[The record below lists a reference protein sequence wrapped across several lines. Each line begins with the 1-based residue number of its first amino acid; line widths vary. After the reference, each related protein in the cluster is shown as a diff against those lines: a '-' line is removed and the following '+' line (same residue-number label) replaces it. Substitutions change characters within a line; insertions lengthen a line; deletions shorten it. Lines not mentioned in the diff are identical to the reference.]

1 MCGVNVNNIR
11 LLDCTL
17 RDGGYINNWNF
28 GQKSIKKIIEKLAI
42 SNIDIIECG
51 FIRDVEFTNNKSI
64 FNNVETI
71 KEFIKPKNRNITY
84 VGMIDQPYIPI
95 DRIKEYDGTSIDGF
109 RLTFHE
115 NEKEIE
121 EALAYGK
128 ILMEKGYKVFIQP
141 VGTSS
146 YSDESL
152 LELIKKVNKLKPYA
166 FYLVDTLG
174 LMYKN
179 DLLRMYH
186 LIDHNLDE
194 SISIGFHSHNNLQL
208 SFSNAQELLMLHT
221 KRNIIIDSSVFGMGR
236 GAGNLCTEL
245 VTQYINENI
254 EEKYNVVPL
263 LEIIDEHLSK
273 FSSEPKWGY
282 SVPYYIAAINN
293 CHPNYASYLMNKQTI
308 SVKSINT
315 ILKQLPLKK
324 RDIYDELYIED
335 LYINHQI
342 HLIDDSENLDTLI
355 RFIANKKVL
364 IIAPGKT
371 VETQVEKIREFIKV
385 YNPFIVSVNFNP
397 DTYKSDAIFISN
409 LKRFDSI
416 SDTIKEVTHNTLLI
430 TTSNINRTIENNS
443 LVINYSDLLLDHPT
457 ISDNAGL
464 MLLNLLNRLL
474 VNKVYLAGFDGF
486 SLNKSTNYYSTE
498 LINNIEMDELVKKNE
513 YIRKQLAFLEK
524 KMEINFVTT
533 TIYHD
538 LSPYDKTSSLTK
550 LEAK

>member
-1 MCGVNVNNIR
+1 MRGVNVNNIR

-51 FIRDVEFTNNKSI
+51 FVRDIEFTNNKSI
-64 FNNVETI
+64 FNDVETI
-71 KEFIKPKNRNITY
+71 KEFISPKNRNITY

-121 EALAYGK
+121 EALTYGK

-141 VGTSS
+141 VGTTS

-254 EEKYNVVPL
+254 EEKYNVVPI

-273 FSSEPKWGY
+273 FSSESQWGY
-282 SVPYYIAAINN
+282 SVPYFIAAINN
-293 CHPNYASYLMNKQTI
+293 CHPNYASFLMNKQTI

-342 HLIDDSENLDTLI
+342 YLIDDSENLDALN
-355 RFIANKKVL
+355 RLIANQKVL
-364 IIAPGKT
+364 IIAPGKS
-371 VETQVEKIREFIKV
+371 VETQVEKIRAFIKE

-397 DTYKSDAIFISN
+397 DSYKSDAIFISN
-409 LKRFDSI
+409 LKRFDGI
-416 SDTIKEVTHNTLLI
+416 ADTIKEITNNTLLI
-430 TTSNINRTIENNS
+430 TTSNITKSKVNNS
-443 LVINYSDLLLDHPT
+443 LVVNYSDLLLDNPT

-464 MLLNLLNRLL
+464 MLLNLLNRLS

-486 SLNKSTNYYSTE
+486 SLDKSTNYYSTE
-498 LINNIEMDELVKKNE
+498 LIYNIEMEELVKKNE
-513 YIRKQLAFLEK
+513 VIRKQLAFLEK
-524 KMEINFVTT
+524 NMEINFVTT

-538 LSPYDKTSSLTK
+538 LDPNDKTSSLIE

>member
-1 MCGVNVNNIR
+1 MNNIR

-51 FIRDVEFTNNKSI
+51 FVRDIEFTNNKSI
-64 FNNVETI
+64 FNDVETI
-71 KEFIKPKNRNITY
+71 KEFISPKNRNITY

-121 EALAYGK
+121 EALTYGK

-141 VGTSS
+141 VGTTS

-254 EEKYNVVPL
+254 EEKYNVVPI

-273 FSSEPKWGY
+273 FSSESQWGY
-282 SVPYYIAAINN
+282 SVPYFIAAINN
-293 CHPNYASYLMNKQTI
+293 CHPNYASFLMNKQTI

-342 HLIDDSENLDTLI
+342 YLIDDSENLDALN
-355 RFIANKKVL
+355 RLIANQKVL
-364 IIAPGKT
+364 IIAPGKS
-371 VETQVEKIREFIKV
+371 VETQVEKIRAFIKE

-397 DTYKSDAIFISN
+397 DSYKSDAIFISN
-409 LKRFDSI
+409 LKRFDGI
-416 SDTIKEVTHNTLLI
+416 ADTIKEITNNTLLI
-430 TTSNINRTIENNS
+430 TTSNITKSKVNNS
-443 LVINYSDLLLDHPT
+443 LVVNYSDLLLDNPT

-464 MLLNLLNRLL
+464 MLLNLLNRLS

-486 SLNKSTNYYSTE
+486 SLDKSTNYYSTE
-498 LINNIEMDELVKKNE
+498 LIYNIEMEELVKKNE
-513 YIRKQLAFLEK
+513 VIRKQLAFLEK
-524 KMEINFVTT
+524 NMEINFVTT

-538 LSPYDKTSSLTK
+538 LDPNDKTSSLIE

>member
-1 MCGVNVNNIR
+1 MNNIR

-28 GQKSIKKIIEKLAI
+28 GQRSIKKIVEKLAI

-51 FIRDVEFTNNKSI
+51 FVRDVEFNNNQSI
-64 FNNVETI
+64 FNDVEKI
-71 KEFIKPKNRNITY
+71 KGFINPKNRNITY
-84 VGMIDQPYIPI
+84 VGMIDQPYISI
-95 DRIKEYDGTSIDGF
+95 DRIKDYDGSSIDGF

-141 VGTSS
+141 VGTAS
-146 YSDESL
+146 YSDASL
-152 LELIKKVNKLKPYA
+152 LALINKVNKLKPYA

-174 LMYKN
+174 IMYKN

-186 LIDHNLDE
+186 LIDHNLDDA
-194 SISIGFHSHNNLQL
+194 ICIGFHSHNNLQL
-208 SFSNAQELLMLHT
+208 SFSNAQELLRLHT

-263 LEIIDEHLSK
+263 LEIVDEHLSK
-273 FSSEPKWGY
+273 FSSDAQWGY

-293 CHPNYASYLMNKQTI
+293 CHPNYASFLMNKQTI

-315 ILKQLPLKK
+315 ILKQLPVKK

-342 HLIDDSENLDTLI
+342 HLVDDSDELEALKHLI
-355 RFIANKKVL
+355 SHKKVL
-364 IIAPGKT
+364 IIAPGKSI
-371 VETQVEKIREFIKV
+371 ETQVERIKNFINE
-385 YNPFIVSVNFNP
+385 YDPFVFCVNFIP
-397 DTYKSDAIFISN
+397 ETYKSDAVFISN
-409 LKRFDSI
+409 LKRFDNMSDVI
-416 SDTIKEVTHNTLLI
+416 SEITNNTTLI
-430 TTSNINRTIENNS
+430 TTSNITKSIEYNS
-443 LVINYSDLLLDHPT
+443 LVVNYSDLLLNNPT

-464 MLLNLLNRLL
+464 MLLNLLNRLSIS
-474 VNKVYLAGFDGF
+474 KVYLAGFDGF
-486 SLNKSTNYYSTE
+486 SLDKNVNYFSTE

-513 YIRKQLAFLEK
+513 DIRKHLAYVEK
-524 KMEINFVTT
+524 SMKIHFVTT
-533 TIYHD
+533 TIYND
-538 LSPYDKTSSLTK
+538 LDLVSRT
-550 LEAK
+550 

>member
-1 MCGVNVNNIR
+1 MNNIR

-51 FIRDVEFTNNKSI
+51 FVRDVEFTNNKSI
-64 FNNVETI
+64 FNDVETI
-71 KEFIKPKNRNITY
+71 KEFISSKNRNITY

-141 VGTSS
+141 VGTTS

-273 FSSEPKWGY
+273 FSSESQWGY
-282 SVPYYIAAINN
+282 SVPYFIAAINY
-293 CHPNYASYLMNKQTI
+293 CHPNYASFLMNKQTI

-342 HLIDDSENLDTLI
+342 HLIDDAENLDALN
-355 RFIANKKVL
+355 RLIANQKVL
-364 IIAPGKT
+364 IIAPGKS
-371 VETQVEKIREFIKV
+371 VETQVEKIREFIKG

-397 DTYKSDAIFISN
+397 DSYKSDAIFISN
-409 LKRFDSI
+409 LKRFDGI
-416 SDTIKEVTHNTLLI
+416 ADTIKEITDNTLLI
-430 TTSNINRTIENNS
+430 TTSNITKSKVNNS
-443 LVINYSDLLLDHPT
+443 LVVNYSDLLLDNPT

-464 MLLNLLNRLL
+464 MLLNLLNRLS
-474 VNKVYLAGFDGF
+474 VKQVYLAGFDGF
-486 SLNKSTNYYSTE
+486 SLDKSTNYYSTE
-498 LINNIEMDELVKKNE
+498 LINNIEMEELVKKNE
-513 YIRKQLAFLEK
+513 VIRKQLAFLEK
-524 KMEINFVTT
+524 NMEINFVTT

-538 LSPYDKTSSLTK
+538 LDPNDKTSSLIE

>member
-1 MCGVNVNNIR
+1 MRGVNVNNIR

-28 GQKSIKKIIEKLAI
+28 GKKSIKKIIEKLAI

-51 FIRDVEFTNNKSI
+51 FIRDVEFTNNRSI
-64 FNNVETI
+64 FNDVETM
-71 KEFIKPKNRNITY
+71 KEFINPKNRNITY

-95 DRIKEYDGTSIDGF
+95 DRVKEYDGTSIDGF

-141 VGTSS
+141 VGTTS

-273 FSSEPKWGY
+273 FSSESQWGY

-293 CHPNYASYLMNKQTI
+293 CHPNYASFLMNKQTI

-342 HLIDDSENLDTLI
+342 HLIDDAENLDALN
-355 RFIANKKVL
+355 RFIANKKLL
-364 IIAPGKT
+364 IIAPGKSI
-371 VETQVEKIREFIKV
+371 ETQVEKIREFIKV
-385 YNPFIVSVNFNP
+385 YKPFIVSVNFIP
-397 DTYKSDAIFISN
+397 TIYKSDAIFISN
-409 LKRFDSI
+409 LKRFNGM
-416 SDTIKEVTHNTLLI
+416 SDYIKEITNNTLLI
-430 TTSNINRTIENNS
+430 TTSNINKSMENNS
-443 LVINYSDLLLDHPT
+443 LVVNYSDLLLDHPT

-464 MLLNLLNRLL
+464 MLLNLLKRLS
-474 VNKVYLAGFDGF
+474 VNEVYLAGFDGF
-486 SLNKSTNYYSTE
+486 SLNKTTNYYSTE
-498 LINNIEMDELVKKNE
+498 LINNIEMEELVKKNE
-513 YIRKQLAFLEK
+513 DIRKQLSILEK
-524 KMEINFVTT
+524 NMEINFVTT

-538 LSPYDKTSSLTK
+538 LDQDSRTSSLTE

>member
-1 MCGVNVNNIR
+1 MRGVSMNNIR

-28 GQKSIKKIIEKLAI
+28 GQRSIKKIVEKLAI

-51 FIRDVEFTNNKSI
+51 FVRDVEFNNNQSI
-64 FNNVETI
+64 FNDVEKI
-71 KEFIKPKNRNITY
+71 KGFINPKNRNITY
-84 VGMIDQPYIPI
+84 VGMIDQPYISI
-95 DRIKEYDGTSIDGF
+95 ERIKDYDGSSIDGF

-141 VGTSS
+141 VGTAS
-146 YSDESL
+146 YSDASL
-152 LELIKKVNKLKPYA
+152 LALINKVNKLKPYA

-174 LMYKN
+174 IMYKN

-194 SISIGFHSHNNLQL
+194 AICIGFHSHNNLQL
-208 SFSNAQELLMLHT
+208 SFSNAQELLRLHT

-263 LEIIDEHLSK
+263 LEIVDEHLSK
-273 FSSEPKWGY
+273 FSSDAQWGY

-293 CHPNYASYLMNKQTI
+293 CHPNYASFLMNKQTI

-315 ILKQLPLKK
+315 ILKQLPMKK

-342 HLIDDSENLDTLI
+342 HLVDDSEDLEALKHQI
-355 RFIANKKVL
+355 GHKKVL
-364 IIAPGKT
+364 IIAPGKSI
-371 VETQVEKIREFIKV
+371 ETQVERIKNFINE
-385 YNPFIVSVNFNP
+385 YNPFVFSVNFIP
-397 DTYKSDAIFISN
+397 ETYKSDAVFISN
-409 LKRFDSI
+409 LKRFDNMSDVI
-416 SDTIKEVTHNTLLI
+416 SDLTNNTTLI
-430 TTSNINRTIENNS
+430 TTSNITKSIEYNS
-443 LVINYSDLLLDHPT
+443 LVVNYSDLLLSSPT

-464 MLLNLLNRLL
+464 MLLNLLNRLSIS
-474 VNKVYLAGFDGF
+474 KVYLAGFDGF
-486 SLNKSTNYYSTE
+486 SLDKKVNYFSTE

-513 YIRKQLAFLEK
+513 DIRKHLAYVEK
-524 KMEINFVTT
+524 SMKIHFVTT
-533 TIYHD
+533 TIYND
-538 LSPYDKTSSLTK
+538 LDLVSRT
-550 LEAK
+550 

>member
-1 MCGVNVNNIR
+1 MRGVSMNNIR

-28 GQKSIKKIIEKLAI
+28 GQRSIKKIVEKLAI

-51 FIRDVEFTNNKSI
+51 FVRDVEFNNNQSI
-64 FNNVETI
+64 FNDVEKI
-71 KEFIKPKNRNITY
+71 KGFINPKNRNITY
-84 VGMIDQPYIPI
+84 VGMIDQPYISI
-95 DRIKEYDGTSIDGF
+95 DRIKDYDGSSIDGF

-141 VGTSS
+141 VGTAS
-146 YSDESL
+146 YSDASL
-152 LELIKKVNKLKPYA
+152 LALINKVNKLKPYA

-174 LMYKN
+174 IMYKN

-186 LIDHNLDE
+186 LIDHNLDDA
-194 SISIGFHSHNNLQL
+194 ICIGFHSHNNLQL
-208 SFSNAQELLMLHT
+208 SFSNAQELLRLHT

-263 LEIIDEHLSK
+263 LEIVDEHLSK
-273 FSSEPKWGY
+273 FSSDAQWGY

-293 CHPNYASYLMNKQTI
+293 CHPNYASFLMNKQTI

-315 ILKQLPLKK
+315 ILKQLPVKK

-342 HLIDDSENLDTLI
+342 HLVDDSDELEALKHLI
-355 RFIANKKVL
+355 SHKKVL
-364 IIAPGKT
+364 IIAPGKSI
-371 VETQVEKIREFIKV
+371 ETQVERIKNFINE
-385 YNPFIVSVNFNP
+385 YDPFVFCVNFIP
-397 DTYKSDAIFISN
+397 ETYKSDAVFISN
-409 LKRFDSI
+409 LKRFDNMSDVI
-416 SDTIKEVTHNTLLI
+416 SEITNNTTLI
-430 TTSNINRTIENNS
+430 TTSNITKSIEYNS
-443 LVINYSDLLLDHPT
+443 LVVNYSDLLLNNPT

-464 MLLNLLNRLL
+464 MLLNLLNRLSIS
-474 VNKVYLAGFDGF
+474 KVYLAGFDGF
-486 SLNKSTNYYSTE
+486 SLDKNVNYFSTE

-513 YIRKQLAFLEK
+513 DIRKHLAYVEK
-524 KMEINFVTT
+524 SMKIHFVTT
-533 TIYHD
+533 TIYND
-538 LSPYDKTSSLTK
+538 LDLVSRT
-550 LEAK
+550 

>member
-1 MCGVNVNNIR
+1 MRGVNVNNIR

-51 FIRDVEFTNNKSI
+51 FVRDVEFTNNKSI
-64 FNNVETI
+64 FNDVETI
-71 KEFIKPKNRNITY
+71 KEFISPKNRNITY

-95 DRIKEYDGTSIDGF
+95 DRIKDYDGTSIDGF

-141 VGTSS
+141 VGTTS

-221 KRNIIIDSSVFGMGR
+221 KRKIIIDSSVFGMGR

-254 EEKYNVVPL
+254 EEKYNVVPI

-273 FSSEPKWGY
+273 FSSESQWGY
-282 SVPYYIAAINN
+282 SVPYFIAAINN
-293 CHPNYASYLMNKQTI
+293 CHPNYASFLMNKQTI

-324 RDIYDELYIED
+324 RDIYDELFIED

-342 HLIDDSENLDTLI
+342 HLIDDAENLDALK
-355 RFIANKKVL
+355 RLIANQKVL
-364 IIAPGKT
+364 IIAPGKS
-371 VETQVEKIREFIKV
+371 VETQVEKIREFIKE

-409 LKRFDSI
+409 LKRFDGI
-416 SDTIKEVTHNTLLI
+416 ADTIKEITNNTLLI
-430 TTSNINRTIENNS
+430 TTSNITKLKVNNS
-443 LVINYSDLLLDHPT
+443 LVVNYSDLLLDNPT

-464 MLLNLLNRLL
+464 MLLNLLNRLS

-486 SLNKSTNYYSTE
+486 SLDKSTNYYSTE
-498 LINNIEMDELVKKNE
+498 LINNIEMEELVKKNE
-513 YIRKQLAFLEK
+513 VIRKQLAFLEK
-524 KMEINFVTT
+524 NMEINFVTT

-538 LSPYDKTSSLTK
+538 LDSNDKTSSLIE